1 VKGQSVTLECS
12 YYSTN
17 QYVLLYWYR
26 QYPNKKPQYLLRKPA
41 RSSTLAEHRSDPRFS
56 SATSYTSTQLT
67 ISGLT
72 LADTALYYC
81 ALVTPGKKGSGGIV
95 VKHHKKI
102 FEQTY
107 FCMTCLLFEINC
119 FIEIKGCKSKEISQ
133 IITLT
138 RPLIMF
144 TITLLCVWLS
154 QGEFRLNC
162 LNYTNFI
169 SVSVEY

>member
-1 VKGQSVTLECS
+1 MLWPLFKIKLCLLHFLTGVFCADQIGPNQKQNTEVFHKEGQSVTLECS

-81 ALVTPGKKGSGGIV
+81 ALRTQKRDRERENASAC
-95 VKHHKKI
+95 HD
-102 FEQTY
+102 
-107 FCMTCLLFEINC
+107 
-119 FIEIKGCKSKEISQ
+119 
-133 IITLT
+133 
-138 RPLIMF
+138 
-144 TITLLCVWLS
+144 LLCP
-154 QGEFRLNC
+154 FP
-162 LNYTNFI
+162 
-169 SVSVEY
+169 